1 MLRREDAAAV
11 SAMNKCLTYLD
22 ANVLIAAF
30 RGRSIVSQA
39 AVAVLR
45 DPGRALIVSD
55 ALWLET
61 VPKAGY
67 HRQRQEV
74 DFYEGIFTLAA
85 ERVRL
90 NEAALEKACELAP
103 RYGLA
108 AMDAIHVA
116 LALVGGAEELVTG
129 EGWNK
134 PMLRVQE
141 LRIHSIQPRPEP
153 AKP

>member
-1 MLRREDAAAV
+1 MPKCEDAVAV
-11 SAMNKCLTYLD
+11 SVMNKRLTYVD
-22 ANVLIAAF
+22 ANVLMAAF
-30 RGRSIVSQA
+30 RGQSTVSQA
-39 AVAVLR
+39 AIAVLR
-45 DPGRALIVSD
+45 DPGRALLVSD

-61 VPKAGY
+61 VPKARF
-67 HRQRQEV
+67 HRQQHEV

-85 ERVRL
+85 KRIHW
-90 NEAALEKACELAP
+90 NETVIARACELAP
-103 RYGLA
+103 RYGMA

-141 LRIHSIQPRPEP
+141 LRTHSIQPRTEP